1 MTKSKVCC
9 SYCWLPDCQPK
20 HSKDLTKESKPM
32 PSLSKSAA
40 DAKDAAEDTEDTEDT
55 ENTEDKKN
63 KKETK

>member
-32 PSLSKSAA
+32 PSLSKSTKEA
-40 DAKDAAEDTEDTEDT
+40 
-55 ENTEDKKN
+55 
-63 KKETK
+63 KETKEPKEDDKK